1 MRTLILLLSILVSSL
16 AKADTD
22 LYVPLSDELINKL
35 GVHIVDFGLDNGIRT
50 INIGYCN
57 KYFESEKRIVR
68 EAKGASIQLMD
79 NDLML
84 MRTNLSIVKGSGSVS
99 YTTISYQP
107 NKQLIVE
114 LGYGFKG
121 VTIPD
126 RVIALDLKKIPQLYS
141 NSKELKSEIRAIT
154 SC

>member
-1 MRTLILLLSILVSSL
+1 MRTLILLLSILVSSQG
-16 AKADTD
+16 KADTD
-22 LYVPLSDELINKL
+22 LFVPISDELINKL
-35 GVHIVDFGLDNGIRT
+35 GIHIVDFGLDNGIRT

-57 KYFESEKRIVR
+57 KYFEQGNKIAR
-68 EAKGASIQLMD
+68 EAKGVSIQLME
-79 NDLML
+79 NDQML
-84 MRTNLSIVKGSGSVS
+84 ISTRFSIAKESGSTS
-99 YTTISYQP
+99 YTIISYQP

-121 VTIPD
+121 VTTPD
-126 RVIALDLKKIPQLYS
+126 RVIALDLKNIPLLQS

>member
-1 MRTLILLLSILVSSL
+1 MRILILLLSILVSSL
-16 AKADTD
+16 ARADTD
-22 LYVPLSDELINKL
+22 LFVPISDELINEL
-35 GVHIVDFGLDNGIRT
+35 GIHIVYFGLENGIRT

-57 KYFESEKRIVR
+57 KYFESEKKVAR
-68 EAKGASIQLMD
+68 EAKGVSIQLMD

-84 MRTNLSIVKGSGSVS
+84 MKTNFSIVKKSGSTS
-99 YTTISYQP
+99 YTIISYQS
-107 NKQLIVE
+107 NKQLLVE

-121 VTIPD
+121 VSIPD
-126 RVIALDLKKIPQLYS
+126 RVITLDLKKNPLLHS